1 MAAALDAI
9 LPQDEEEFATVA
21 YWDKFYALRD
31 DKPFEWYVDA
41 ARGAAIVAAALG
53 DAAAGGGERLVVN
66 LGCGTCEVPRAL
78 AEARAARPALGALR
92 VLSVDNSAG
101 CVATARARQA
111 PAAVAGCALDF
122 AAMDALDL
130 DVPDGSAAVLF
141 DKGLVDA
148 LHPRDDAAR
157 RATMA
162 KLLRCARAKLA
173 PGGTLVVV
181 SMLQGHV
188 RALLEA
194 AAAAD
199 FHATACP
206 APAGAPK
213 LLPFALFLRP
223 GAPGAAYGGDAL
235 RHRGADALAGGWAEL
250 WARVDAAVAA
260 AAPATREAARVAVVG
275 LDFRLRG
282 KWNGRDAA
290 EALVARLGGLP
301 AALDFRWAEA
311 PRVEP
316 VAFGVCRVA
325 AAAAARGDRDPD
337 ALRDA
342 LGAALG
348 AVDADD
354 AATSS
359 SDDDDDGDGDA
370 PRTLECAWPEV
381 TSLTYGEGTL

>member
-1 MAAALDAI
+1 MQ
-9 LPQDEEEFATVA
+9 PRCEQDERPIGVGDIQTEQRRVVHEVQR
-21 YWDKFYALRD
+21 LRIL
-31 DKPFEWYVDA
+31 E
-41 ARGAAIVAAALG
+41 
-53 DAAAGGGERLVVN
+53 
-66 LGCGTCEVPRAL
+66 
-78 AEARAARPALGALR
+78 
-92 VLSVDNSAG
+92 
-101 CVATARARQA
+101 
-111 PAAVAGCALDF
+111 AAVSSEL
-122 AAMDALDL
+122 
-130 DVPDGSAAVLF
+130 PDGVSVVLE
-141 DKGLVDA
+141 
-148 LHPRDDAAR
+148 
-157 RATMA
+157 A
-162 KLLRCARAKLA
+162 KRLEEERAKLA

-199 FHATACP
+199 FYATACP

-213 LLPFALFLRP
+213 LLPFAVFLRP

-235 RHRGADALAGGWAEL
+235 RFRGADALAGGWAEL

-290 EALVARLGGLP
+290 EALVARLESLP

-359 SDDDDDGDGDA
+359 DDDDGDDDDGAA
-370 PRTLECAWPEV
+370 PRALECAWPEV
-381 TSLTYGEGTL
+381 TSLTFGEGAL